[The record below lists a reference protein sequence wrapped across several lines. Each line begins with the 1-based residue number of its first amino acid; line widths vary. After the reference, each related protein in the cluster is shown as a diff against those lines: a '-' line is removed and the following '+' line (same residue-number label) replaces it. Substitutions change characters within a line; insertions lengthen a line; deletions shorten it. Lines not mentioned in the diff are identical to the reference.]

1 MRSIMVLNTKGG
13 SGKTTLATNLASYYV
28 RQGYTVMLAD
38 FDPQGSSSEWLAA
51 RPEERPGIRGIKAW
65 KEPVRAPERPDY
77 LIIDAPAGVHG
88 RELNHLLRHAQE
100 VVIPVL
106 PSPID
111 IRAAAHFIGE
121 LLLASKAVNS
131 TTSAAVVA
139 NRVRQ
144 QTLIYKELER
154 FLSSLKIPFIA
165 TLRETQNYIR
175 AAKQGLGI
183 FEMPFAQVADDL
195 VEWQPILAW
204 LREQAARAAVPPQQE
219 QKHEQMSG
227 SVEHAPHQ
235 GRVTAP
241 VEPAPQP
248 EVAMQGSLL

>member
-13 SGKTTLATNLASYYV
+13 CGKTTLATNLASYHV
-28 RQGYTVMLAD
+28 RQGYSVMLAD

-51 RPEERPGIRGIKAW
+51 RPAERPGIHGVKAW
-65 KEPVRAPERPDY
+65 KEPVRAAERPDY
-77 LIIDAPAGVHG
+77 LVIDAPAGVHG
-88 RELNHLLRHAQE
+88 RELSHLVRHAQQI
-100 VVIPVL
+100 VVPVL

-121 LLLASKAVNS
+121 LLLTCKAMNS
-131 TTSAAVVA
+131 NATVAVVA

-154 FLSSLKIPFIA
+154 FLSSLEIPFIA

-183 FEMPFAQVADDL
+183 FELPFSQVADDL

-204 LREQAARAAVPPQQE
+204 FREQHFVSDLELEAV
-219 QKHEQMSG
+219 G
-227 SVEHAPHQ
+227 
-235 GRVTAP
+235 
-241 VEPAPQP
+241 
-248 EVAMQGSLL
+248 